1 MLAIQSHKSRFYCI
15 RWISF
20 SLTITCSLKVLHETF
35 FEPFGN
41 PPEEQGGELSRLE
54 GELSTFYKCFPV
66 YIISFVSQARE
77 TFHIVEEILKSNKSW
92 WNKIWLVFFLNLFI
106 SSSIFLNS
114 FGWQTWQSVSL
125 QGVQSTLPLLHFKHK
140 VCPVFLF
147 ICLTTSF
154 LFFIVWNF
162 LGKLFCEYEWTSCWK
177 DLGLHLYIML
187 HWHLLSPSCQS
198 SPAVSLLAVKDMP
211 MVMLI
216 VQGLHVFVYFFK

>member
-92 WNKIWLVFFLNLFI
+92 WNKIWLVLFI
-106 SSSIFLNS
+106 YLSHLAFSWTALADRRDRVSLYRVSSQHSHSYISSIRSAQFFYSYALPQASYSLLCGIFLAN
-114 FGWQTWQSVSL
+114 FSVSMSERL
-125 QGVQSTLPLLHFKHK
+125 AEKILDSIFISCCTGTCFLPHASPLLQ
-140 VCPVFLF
+140 CP
-147 ICLTTSF
+147 C
-154 LFFIVWNF
+154 
-162 LGKLFCEYEWTSCWK
+162 
-177 DLGLHLYIML
+177 
-187 HWHLLSPSCQS
+187 
-198 SPAVSLLAVKDMP
+198 
-211 MVMLI
+211 
-216 VQGLHVFVYFFK
+216 

>member
-1 MLAIQSHKSRFYCI
+1 MLAIQSHKSRFHCI

-92 WNKIWLVFFLNLFI
+92 WNKIWLFIYLFI

-140 VCPVFLF
+140 VCPD
-147 ICLTTSF
+147 
-154 LFFIVWNF
+154 FFIHMPYHKLLILYCVEFSWQTFLWVWVNV
-162 LGKLFCEYEWTSCWK
+162 LLKRSWTPSLYHVALAPAFSLMPVLSCSV
-177 DLGLHLYIML
+177 LV
-187 HWHLLSPSCQS
+187 SC
-198 SPAVSLLAVKDMP
+198 
-211 MVMLI
+211 
-216 VQGLHVFVYFFK
+216 